1 MTRIKL
7 CPVCRGYGCPPD
19 RCLAQLDLPLLKPAA
34 NLFEFRDIQKF
45 VAACRKAWPGA
56 KITLRPNSEFVREH
70 DAEPI
75 GFVVGMPDNRSLDH
89 GTGLEPTGDNECC
102 SD

>member
-1 MTRIKL
+1 MREP
-7 CPVCRGYGCPPD
+7 CPVCRRMHCQHQP
-19 RCLAQLDLPLLKPAA
+19 DLPLAPLKPAA
-34 NLFEFRDIQKF
+34 DLFEFRDIQKF

-75 GFVVGMPDNRSLDH
+75 GFVVGAPDAHERIEN
-89 GTGLEPTGDNECC
+89 GTGFEPTNDDECR

>member
-1 MTRIKL
+1 MREP
-7 CPVCRGYGCPPD
+7 CPTCGCMHCAHQ
-19 RCLAQLDLPLLKPAA
+19 RELPLEPLKPAA

-45 VAACRKAWPGA
+45 AAACRKQWPGA
-56 KITLRPNSEFVREH
+56 VITLRSNSEFVREH

-75 GFVVGMPDNRSLDH
+75 GFVVGAPDAHERIANGSGFD
-89 GTGLEPTGDNECC
+89 PTNDDECC